1 MPSLAALARRLR
13 VFPIRDLNPTR
24 ITPYVTFLLIA
35 ANVLVYFAWQP
46 HTTAEADAEFLYQR
60 AAVACEITTRTPITS
75 AALSA
80 GTCTPA
86 RSAPVF
92 PGKSIALSIMVSMF
106 LHGSWMHLLGNML
119 FLSGS
124 IPLDPVSGQLV
135 EGGIKEQTTRVM
147 ENIKA
152 LLAAAGADFRHVVR
166 TTVFMIDLG
175 EFAAMNDIYASYFAA
190 PYPARSTVQVAK
202 LPRDVRVEIDV
213 IAVLP

>member
-1 MPSLAALARRLR
+1 MKELITAAGAAKA
-13 VFPIRDLNPTR
+13 IG
-24 ITPYVTFLLIA
+24 PYS
-35 ANVLVYFAWQP
+35 P
-46 HTTAEADAEFLYQR
+46 
-60 AAVACEITTRTPITS
+60 AVK
-75 AALSA
+75 
-80 GTCTPA
+80 
-86 RSAPVF
+86 V
-92 PGKSIALSIMVSMF
+92 
-106 LHGSWMHLLGNML
+106 GNML

-190 PYPARSTVQVAK
+190 PYPARSTVQVAR